1 MGFIKRGDGKIL
13 SVVEADQLTEEQ
25 KKSAKDLSKVDSKTS
40 KSNSDNLKSGNNQ

>member
-13 SVVEADQLTEEQ
+13 SVIEAEELTEEQ
-25 KKSAKDLSKVDSKTS
+25 KKAAKDLPKVDTKTS